1 MTITTSESLPSKS
14 ELTENPINYA
24 KVIIL
29 GASGVGKTSIIKVN
43 VIFGQEENKIAKKL
57 TFQRFMSNT
66 FDSQHAP
73 TVTKCDFYPSLV
85 YECSIVE
92 VIMVKMFYQ
101 ESELQQNYE
110 KKCFL
115 EKIVDIFRIL
125 FSLVSSCGF
134 ASDRK
139 LSNNK

>member
-29 GASGVGKTSIIKVN
+29 GAGGVGKTSIIKVN
-43 VIFGQEENKIAKKL
+43 VIKNILKTNYEKEN
-57 TFQRFMSNT
+57 FQRFMSNT
-66 FDSQHAP
+66 FDSQHTP

-92 VIMVKMFYQ
+92 VNHGKNI
-101 ESELQQNYE
+101 
-110 KKCFL
+110 CF
-115 EKIVDIFRIL
+115 
-125 FSLVSSCGF
+125 
-134 ASDRK
+134 
-139 LSNNK
+139 

>member
-66 FDSQHAP
+66 FDSQHTP

-101 ESELQQNYE
+101 DSELQQNYE